1 MKVATYSGTR
11 NLYPYMITAA
21 KSLLLNSDV
30 EKIYFLI
37 EDDEIPN
44 AVLPDIIEC
53 INVSGQTYFPETGI
67 NYGIEYF
74 TYMAYMRAVL
84 ADLFPDLDKILALD
98 VDTIIEE
105 DISDIWDLPVDDYYF
120 AAAREE
126 VNCRDGFLYT
136 NMGVTLYNLKKIRE
150 DKLVPDL
157 VEMINTKKLVCPEQ
171 EAFNIL
177 CRGHILEMSSDYNCT
192 RYTPPT
198 DNPKVVHYAGIKK
211 WFDQPEVGEYAKFTF
226 DDVMKLR
233 KSKKFQ
239 KTKKRVGTTYM
250 IHACPER
257 MWYVNDYLIPSMKE
271 QGISDSQII
280 IWEDKDHK
288 GNLESFMQSCKW
300 IGEHENYIRGIW
312 HMQDDVVISKR
323 FRELTDSHNFGVS
336 QGFSN
341 LKCDASNL
349 NMLGIVPPSAAW
361 LSFPC
366 IRIPNLYAKQLAEWY
381 YGDVIPNGRY
391 KEWVAEGKND
401 DAMWKKFMCET
412 HPNEN
417 CFNFIPNV
425 VDHVDYLIGGSIAN
439 TQREPDDIRT
449 GYWFEDNGEVAELKK
464 KLNK

>member
-37 EDDEIPN
+37 EDDSIPN
-44 AVLPDIIEC
+44 TELPDIIEC
-53 INVSGQTYFPETGI
+53 INVSYQQYFPESCV
-67 NYGIEYF
+67 NMDKYYF

-157 VEMINTKKLVCPEQ
+157 VDMINTVKLICPEQ

-192 RYTPPT
+192 RYTLPT
-198 DNPKVVHYAGIKK
+198 ENPKVVHYAGIKQ
-211 WFDQPEVGEYAKFTF
+211 WFNQPEVGEYARLSLDEVLKY
-226 DDVMKLR
+226 R
-233 KSKKFQ
+233 KSKKFR
-239 KTKKRVGTTYM
+239 KLKKRVGTTYM
-250 IHACPER
+250 IHACPDR
-257 MWYVNDYLIPSMKE
+257 MWYVNDYLIPSMKK
-271 QGISDSQII
+271 QGITDSQII
-280 IWEDKDHK
+280 IWEDKEK
-288 GNLESFMQSCKW
+288 LGNLESFMQSCKW
-300 IGEHENYIRGIW
+300 IGEHENYLRGIW
-312 HMQDDVVISKR
+312 HLQDDIVISKR
-323 FRELTDSHNFGVS
+323 FRELTEVFNHGVA
-336 QGFSN
+336 QGFCN
-341 LKCDASNL
+341 VKCDASNV
-349 NMLGIVPPSAAW
+349 NMIGLVPPSFTW

-366 IRIPNLYAKQLAEWY
+366 IRIPNLYAKQCAEWFY
-381 YGDVIPNGRY
+381 EDVLPNGKY
-391 KEWVAEGKND
+391 KDWVAEGKND
-401 DAMWKKFMCET
+401 DAMWKHFMIEA
-412 HPNEN
+412 HPNE
-417 CFNFIPNV
+417 CCYNFLPNIV
-425 VDHVDYLIGGSIAN
+425 EHVDYLIGGSKAN
-439 TQREPDDIRT
+439 KQRDPNDIRT
-449 GYWFEDNGEVAELKK
+449 AYFFEEPEIVEELKK
-464 KLNK
+464 TVCC